1 MRRMPC
7 IERSWVNEGVRD
19 PLNFDDSDDRG
30 LFLQTRQAVTES
42 IHTRKEIFCNG
53 HSTDLQHHRKCS
65 PHP

>member
-30 LFLQTRQAVTES
+30 LFLQTRYAR
-42 IHTRKEIFCNG
+42 I
-53 HSTDLQHHRKCS
+53 
-65 PHP
+65 